1 MTMPTK
7 SEQNTFPNRWEFE
20 FRRAEMQQDFEI
32 HVKSI
37 SNLIQWALTLGE
49 HESEEFR
56 NELKAISQRTEPAL
70 KEVLFIGSNFLSIFD
85 AKFVAA
91 RSGSNSGSDGLLY
104 RGAKQIILSAKD
116 FLDDPRNIVPV
127 IKNLVNDLQDSFLKF
142 VNAVKNWAT
151 IQAEL
156 SNVLKKG
163 SASIK
168 NFIRNK
174 GFGNLV
180 DSAIAKGFSN
190 FLDPK
195 LIAGN
200 SRSKL
205 FNLAVAIITGAGF
218 GNTDGVVSDPQS
230 TQKTIIQNILGAVF
244 GIVGGGALA
253 TLTMLVMPAAA
264 TGTIATI
271 TIGVLAGMVA
281 DFVWEYAVPK
291 WLKELGTDVL
301 SDIFDRVVANETILI
316 KGIESLFP
324 GPTFI
329 IEEVKDSVITYFIE
343 DDRIERKLP
352 VPVAKH
358 QGDKL
363 DILKPVSKDKYKSL
377 FEQVIDT
384 GKIRTLIVNG
394 ETFTIDD
401 AVSSIIIRNNLD
413 KIAPETFVTSNILIK
428 PGEKLQLGNGKDY
441 YEVKANDTI
450 ASIAKSNHM
459 MVKELVTLNPWLAD
473 DNRIKFYQ
481 NKLILP
487 NETSLATDTHTSHEY
502 GDEATRN
509 TVAHS
514 NGTSSHN
521 NSNHAFTVSDTSAHD
536 YFADFDGGDDKFYGS
551 LKGGDTFAGGKG
563 NDIYYINFNGERSDT
578 IIDSEGKNEL
588 HVIDEKGNIVR
599 LTGGSRNK
607 DTMPE
612 RTFVSDDGHY
622 VFHVDEHNTLSVLR
636 AEDVKKA
643 GDGDFSE
650 GMKKIIANKKTRH
663 HASKKQP
670 AGGYANNSGSSNA
683 GAGNAGGNH
692 SNTGNSGSNHADS
705 GKNQAGNPS
714 AVPEPKEI
722 RVPNFGNGGF
732 GINLKDDPQ
741 EPDPFPSAPEPAPD
755 STPGYGDAPR
765 TSSPIIFDLN
775 GDGVTTVAKDSDI
788 VRFDLDNNGFAERTG
803 WVNKYDG
810 LLVRDL
816 NGNGRIDNGSEL
828 FGNYTKL
835 ANGQMAANGF
845 EVLNDLD
852 DNHDGQITAADTAWK
867 TLRIWQDTNQ
877 DAHSAKGELST
888 LDELG
893 ITSISTKYQNSTEID
908 TAGNAHKQISSAR
921 RSDGSSIAVSD
932 VWFTTHL
939 ADTSQKNKKIVSSE
953 IALLPNIRSFGNV
966 PDLHQAMI
974 VNQKLKQAVETYL
987 ASNKKQ
993 RTAQIDSL
1001 IYLWTGAADV
1011 PANSRGIYIDG
1022 RQLAALEAL
1031 TGEPFLQLGRNPNP
1045 GSDAGLILAA
1055 EYNKFTHYVAAH
1067 LDAYGNPLFTKYQ
1080 DKESGRE
1087 IYDFNKLTSYIQPL
1101 ILDNKRD
1108 EIANIGQIIQGLI
1121 AYDSYQKDLWRKNVH
1136 KFILS
1141 DDRWAYL
1148 LTSSYIEGTK
1158 SADTLH
1164 GKASNEFINGD
1175 EGDDKL
1181 YANKGDD
1188 VLNGGA
1194 GNDGLYGEDGND
1206 TLIGGAGNDFLQGGN
1221 GSDTYV
1227 FGKGFGQDIVYNQ
1240 DLSTGR
1246 KDIIRFTDGITADM
1260 LTFTRESEHLLIKAK
1275 DGSGQV
1281 TVHYYFQNDGSGAY
1295 RIDEIH
1301 FDNGKVLD
1309 VATVKELV
1317 QQSTDGSDRLY
1328 AYQSGSTLNGGL
1340 GDDYLYGADSADTLN
1355 GGKGNDWLYSGNGN
1369 DMLNGDEGDDRVY
1382 GNHGD
1387 DVLNGGAGNDGLYGE
1402 DGNDTLI
1409 GGAGNDFLQGGNG
1422 SDTYV
1427 FGKGFGQDM
1436 VNNYHVDKNSD
1447 TMHFKG
1453 FKAADVH
1460 FIRSGSDLVLSASEQ
1475 DNVRISG
1482 FFYGENHRVDT
1493 FVFDDAAISNPD
1505 FAKYINAGNNL
1516 VQSMSVFGSN
1526 TVATGGN
1533 VDANTQSVQQPL
1545 LVTPSA

>member
-1 MTMPTK
+1 MTTPTK
-7 SEQNTFPNRWEFE
+7 NEQNTSLFWSDEKLK
-20 FRRAEMQQDFEI
+20 EMRTDFEI

-37 SNLIQWALTLGE
+37 SNMIQWALTLGE

-91 RSGSNSGSDGLLY
+91 RSGNNSGSGGLVY
-104 RGAKQIILSAKD
+104 NGVKQIILSTKD

-174 GFGNLV
+174 GFSNLV
-180 DSAIAKGFSN
+180 DTAIAKGFSN

-253 TLTMLVMPAAA
+253 TLFMPAAA
-264 TGTIATI
+264 GTVATI
-271 TIGVLAGMVA
+271 TIGVLAGIVA

-291 WLKELGTDVL
+291 SWKQLGTDVL
-301 SDIFDRVVANETILI
+301 SDIYDHVVAHRTILI
-316 KGIESLFP
+316 KGVESLFP

-329 IEEVKDSVITYFIE
+329 IEEVTDSVITYFIE

-413 KIAPETFVTSNILIK
+413 KIAPETFVTSHILIK

-502 GDEATRN
+502 GDEGTRN

-514 NGTSSHN
+514 NKASSHN
-521 NSNHAFTVSDTSAHD
+521 NSNHAFTAADTSAHD

-578 IIDSEGKNEL
+578 IIDEGKNEL
-588 HVIDEKGNIVR
+588 HVIDEKGNVVR

-622 VFHVDEHNTLSVLR
+622 VFHVDEHNMLSVLR

-643 GDGDFSE
+643 GNGDLSE
-650 GMKKIIANKKTRH
+650 GMTKIIANKKTKH

-670 AGGYANNSGSSNA
+670 AGGYANNPGSSNA

-692 SNTGNSGSNHADS
+692 SNTGNSGSNHSDS

-741 EPDPFPSAPEPAPD
+741 EPDPFPSVPEPAPD
-755 STPGYGDAPR
+755 SAPGYGDAPR

-788 VRFDLDNNGFAERTG
+788 IRFDLDNNGFAERTG

-816 NGNGRIDNGSEL
+816 NGNGRIDNGGEL

-845 EVLNDLD
+845 EALNDLD

-867 TLRIWQDTNQ
+867 TLRIWQDSNQ

-939 ADTSQKNKKIVSSE
+939 ADTSQKNKKAVSSE

-1001 IYLWTGAADV
+1001 IYLWTGVAGV

-1045 GSDAGLILAA
+1045 NHGGGPILAA
-1055 EYNKFTHYVAAH
+1055 EYNKFAHYVAAH
-1067 LDAYGNPLFTKYQ
+1067 LDAYGNPLFIRYH
-1080 DKESGRE
+1080 DREAGRE
-1087 IYDFNKLTSYIQPL
+1087 IYNFNKLNSYIQML
-1101 ILDNKRD
+1101 ILDNKLD

-1121 AYDSYQKDLWRKNVH
+1121 AYDSYQKDLWQKNVH

-1141 DDRWAYL
+1141 DYRWAYL
-1148 LTSSYIEGTK
+1148 ITSSYTEGTK

-1164 GKASNEFINGD
+1164 GKVSNEF
-1175 EGDDKL
+1175 
-1181 YANKGDD
+1181 
-1188 VLNGGA
+1188 
-1194 GNDGLYGEDGND
+1194 
-1206 TLIGGAGNDFLQGGN
+1206 
-1221 GSDTYV
+1221 
-1227 FGKGFGQDIVYNQ
+1227 
-1240 DLSTGR
+1240 
-1246 KDIIRFTDGITADM
+1246 
-1260 LTFTRESEHLLIKAK
+1260 
-1275 DGSGQV
+1275 
-1281 TVHYYFQNDGSGAY
+1281 
-1295 RIDEIH
+1295 
-1301 FDNGKVLD
+1301 
-1309 VATVKELV
+1309 
-1317 QQSTDGSDRLY
+1317 
-1328 AYQSGSTLNGGL
+1328 
-1340 GDDYLYGADSADTLN
+1340 
-1355 GGKGNDWLYSGNGN
+1355 
-1369 DMLNGDEGDDRVY
+1369 
-1382 GNHGD
+1382 
-1387 DVLNGGAGNDGLYGE
+1387 
-1402 DGNDTLI
+1402 
-1409 GGAGNDFLQGGNG
+1409 
-1422 SDTYV
+1422 
-1427 FGKGFGQDM
+1427 
-1436 VNNYHVDKNSD
+1436 
-1447 TMHFKG
+1447 
-1453 FKAADVH
+1453 
-1460 FIRSGSDLVLSASEQ
+1460 
-1475 DNVRISG
+1475 
-1482 FFYGENHRVDT
+1482 
-1493 FVFDDAAISNPD
+1493 
-1505 FAKYINAGNNL
+1505 
-1516 VQSMSVFGSN
+1516 
-1526 TVATGGN
+1526 
-1533 VDANTQSVQQPL
+1533 
-1545 LVTPSA
+1545 

>member
-1 MTMPTK
+1 M
-7 SEQNTFPNRWEFE
+7 SETNQNNSAFIAKKQEWENDLDRF
-20 FRRAEMQQDFEI
+20 I
-32 HVKSI
+32 HA
-37 SNLIQWALTLGE
+37 WALERYTNERGDVLIA
-49 HESEEFR
+49 SEM
-56 NELKAISQRTEPAL
+56 
-70 KEVLFIGSNFLSIFD
+70 D
-85 AKFVAA
+85 AM
-91 RSGSNSGSDGLLY
+91 REILWGILY
-104 RGAKQIILSAKD
+104 PAKQIVGTISGFIDGVKEGRVLQFEKQGR
-116 FLDDPRNIVPV
+116 LLLNERGL
-127 IKNLVNDLQDSFLKF
+127 KNLSTQFSKLSIDLKAAVSEITDNTKKFSMRFGRELKEYFSSSKLSRMGKFSGIFGKLVDIVLLIDSFAGYLVADNSQTSKTAAINF
-142 VNAVKNWAT
+142 AVT
-151 IQAEL
+151 LVQT
-156 SNVLKKG
+156 VLG
-163 SASIK
+163 IAVSA
-168 NFIRNK
+168 
-174 GFGNLV
+174 GA
-180 DSAIAKGFSN
+180 SA
-190 FLDPK
+190 
-195 LIAGN
+195 
-200 SRSKL
+200 L
-205 FNLAVAIITGAGF
+205 FAVAGAPIW
-218 GNTDGVVSDPQS
+218 V
-230 TQKTIIQNILGAVF
+230 
-244 GIVGGGALA
+244 
-253 TLTMLVMPAAA
+253 AAI
-264 TGTIATI
+264 GTIAV
-271 TIGVLAGMVA
+271 GVGFDFFYGSILTTKQKEAWFEDTLNWFNEYYSYENSLERMEAEVIMLYLTGKTDDPLTLA
-281 DFVWEYAVPK
+281 YAEDILRKRDINKAYGFDSKTGEKVSK
-291 WLKELGTDVL
+291 WDAENKRF
-301 SDIFDRVVANETILI
+301 DIFKPIPKE
-316 KGIESLFP
+316 EYEQLF
-324 GPTFI
+324 
-329 IEEVKDSVITYFIE
+329 
-343 DDRIERKLP
+343 RK
-352 VPVAKH
+352 
-358 QGDKL
+358 
-363 DILKPVSKDKYKSL
+363 
-377 FEQVIDT
+377 VIDAKEIT
-384 GKIRTLIVNG
+384 TLTVNG
-394 ETFTIDD
+394 ETFTIND
-401 AVSSIIIRNNLD
+401 AASSAIIRNNLNN
-413 KIAPETFVTSNILIK
+413 IAPESFVTSHILIH

-441 YEVKANDTI
+441 YTIKKHDTI
-450 ASIAKSNHM
+450 AAIAKANGIK
-459 MVKELVTLNPWLAD
+459 VNELVALNPWLAD
-473 DNRIKFYQ
+473 ENRITFHRD
-481 NKLILP
+481 KLIMP
-487 NETSLATDTHTSHEY
+487 EGVSFIIDTHTNHEY
-502 GDEATRN
+502 GDEETRAV
-509 TVAHS
+509 VAIAQNGSSSKKSSTRQLTS
-514 NGTSSHN
+514 NI
-521 NSNHAFTVSDTSAHD
+521 NHPLSVSDTSAHD

-588 HVIDEKGNIVR
+588 HVIDEKGNVVR

-650 GMKKIIANKKTRH
+650 GMKKIITNKKTRH
-663 HASKKQP
+663 NASKKQP
-670 AGGYANNSGSSNA
+670 AGGYPNNSGSSNA

-705 GKNQAGNPS
+705 GKNQAGNPPV
-714 AVPEPKEI
+714 VPEPKEI

-741 EPDPFPSAPEPAPD
+741 EPDPFPSVPEPAPD
-755 STPGYGDAPR
+755 SAPGYGAAPNI
-765 TSSPIIFDLN
+765 SSPIIFDLN

-845 EVLNDLD
+845 EALNDLD

-939 ADTSQKNKKIVSSE
+939 ADTSQKNKKAVSSE

-1022 RQLAALEAL
+1022 RQLTALEAL
-1031 TGEPFLQLGRNPNP
+1031 TGEPFLQLGHPNP
-1045 GSDAGLILAA
+1045 GPDAGLILAA
-1055 EYNKFTHYVAAH
+1055 EYNKFAHYVAAY

-1080 DKESGRE
+1080 DNESGRE

-1101 ILDNKRD
+1101 ILDNKLD
-1108 EIANIGQIIQGLI
+1108 EIANISQIIQGLI

-1136 KFILS
+1136 KFILN

-1148 LTSSYIEGTK
+1148 ITSSYIEGTK

-1164 GKASNEFINGD
+1164 GQANNEFINGD
-1175 EGDDKL
+1175 EGDDRL
-1181 YANKGDD
+1181 YGNHGDD
-1188 VLNGGA
+1188 ILNGGA
-1194 GNDGLYGEDGND
+1194 GNDDLSGGDGND
-1206 TLIGGAGNDFLQGGN
+1206 TLIGGAGNDDLNGGS

-1227 FGKGFGQDIVYNQ
+1227 FGKGFGQDMVNNY

-1260 LTFTRESEHLLIKAK
+1260 LTFTRDSEHLLIKAK

-1281 TVHYYFQNDGSGAY
+1281 TVLYYFENDGSGAY

-1340 GDDYLYGADSADTLN
+1340 GDDSLYGADGADTLN
-1355 GGKGNDWLYSGNGN
+1355 GGKGDDWLYSGNGN
-1369 DMLNGDEGDDRVY
+1369 DMLNGDEGDDRLY

-1387 DVLNGGAGNDGLYGE
+1387 DILNGGAGNDDLSGG

-1409 GGAGNDFLQGGNG
+1409 GGAGNDDLNGGSG

>member
-1 MTMPTK
+1 M
-7 SEQNTFPNRWEFE
+7 SETNQNNSAFIAKKQEWENDLDRF
-20 FRRAEMQQDFEI
+20 I
-32 HVKSI
+32 HA
-37 SNLIQWALTLGE
+37 WALERYTNERGDVLIA
-49 HESEEFR
+49 SEM
-56 NELKAISQRTEPAL
+56 
-70 KEVLFIGSNFLSIFD
+70 D
-85 AKFVAA
+85 AM
-91 RSGSNSGSDGLLY
+91 REILWGILY
-104 RGAKQIILSAKD
+104 PAKQIVGTISGFIDGVKEGRVLQFEKQGR
-116 FLDDPRNIVPV
+116 LLLNERGL
-127 IKNLVNDLQDSFLKF
+127 KNLSTQFSKLSIDLKAAVSEITDNTKKFSMRFGRELKEYFSSSKLSRMGKFSGIFGKLVDIVLLIDSFAGYLVADNSQTSKTAAINF
-142 VNAVKNWAT
+142 AVT
-151 IQAEL
+151 LVQT
-156 SNVLKKG
+156 VLG
-163 SASIK
+163 IAVSA
-168 NFIRNK
+168 
-174 GFGNLV
+174 GA
-180 DSAIAKGFSN
+180 SA
-190 FLDPK
+190 
-195 LIAGN
+195 
-200 SRSKL
+200 L
-205 FNLAVAIITGAGF
+205 FAVAGAPIW
-218 GNTDGVVSDPQS
+218 V
-230 TQKTIIQNILGAVF
+230 
-244 GIVGGGALA
+244 
-253 TLTMLVMPAAA
+253 AAI
-264 TGTIATI
+264 GTIAV
-271 TIGVLAGMVA
+271 GVGFDFFYGSILTTKQKEAWFEDTLNWFNEYYSYENSLERMEAEVIMLYLTGKTDDPLTLA
-281 DFVWEYAVPK
+281 YAEDILRKRDINKAYGFDSKTGEKVSK
-291 WLKELGTDVL
+291 WDAENKRF
-301 SDIFDRVVANETILI
+301 DIFKPIPKE
-316 KGIESLFP
+316 EYEQLF
-324 GPTFI
+324 
-329 IEEVKDSVITYFIE
+329 
-343 DDRIERKLP
+343 RK
-352 VPVAKH
+352 
-358 QGDKL
+358 
-363 DILKPVSKDKYKSL
+363 
-377 FEQVIDT
+377 VIDAKEIT
-384 GKIRTLIVNG
+384 TLTVNG
-394 ETFTIDD
+394 ETFTIND
-401 AVSSIIIRNNLD
+401 AASSAIIRNNLNN
-413 KIAPETFVTSNILIK
+413 IAPESFVTSHILIH

-441 YEVKANDTI
+441 YTIKKHDTI
-450 ASIAKSNHM
+450 AAIAKANGIK
-459 MVKELVTLNPWLAD
+459 VNELVALNPWLAD
-473 DNRIKFYQ
+473 ENRITFHRD
-481 NKLILP
+481 KLIMP
-487 NETSLATDTHTSHEY
+487 EGVSFIIDTHTNHEY
-502 GDEATRN
+502 GDEETRAV
-509 TVAHS
+509 VAIAQNGSSSEKSSTRHLTS
-514 NGTSSHN
+514 NI
-521 NSNHAFTVSDTSAHD
+521 NHPLSISDTSAHD

-622 VFHVDEHNTLSVLR
+622 VFHVDEHNMLSVLR

-643 GDGDFSE
+643 GDGDLSE
-650 GMKKIIANKKTRH
+650 GMTKIIANKKTRH

-788 VRFDLDNNGFAERTG
+788 IRFDLDNNGFAERTG

-816 NGNGRIDNGSEL
+816 NGNGRIDNGGEL

-845 EVLNDLD
+845 EALNDLD
-852 DNHDGQITAADTAWK
+852 DNQDGQITAADTAWK

-939 ADTSQKNKKIVSSE
+939 ADTSQKNKKTVSSE

-1227 FGKGFGQDIVYNQ
+1227 FGKGFGQD
-1240 DLSTGR
+1240 
-1246 KDIIRFTDGITADM
+1246 
-1260 LTFTRESEHLLIKAK
+1260 
-1275 DGSGQV
+1275 
-1281 TVHYYFQNDGSGAY
+1281 
-1295 RIDEIH
+1295 
-1301 FDNGKVLD
+1301 
-1309 VATVKELV
+1309 
-1317 QQSTDGSDRLY
+1317 
-1328 AYQSGSTLNGGL
+1328 
-1340 GDDYLYGADSADTLN
+1340 
-1355 GGKGNDWLYSGNGN
+1355 
-1369 DMLNGDEGDDRVY
+1369 
-1382 GNHGD
+1382 
-1387 DVLNGGAGNDGLYGE
+1387 
-1402 DGNDTLI
+1402 
-1409 GGAGNDFLQGGNG
+1409 
-1422 SDTYV
+1422 
-1427 FGKGFGQDM
+1427 M

>member
-1 MTMPTK
+1 MATPTNENVK
-7 SEQNTFPNRWEFE
+7 ESSGLIKWNDLQT
-20 FRRAEMQQDFEI
+20 DFEI

-37 SNLIQWALTLGE
+37 SNLMQSLLTLGE

-56 NELKAISQRTEPAL
+56 NELKAVSQRTEPAL
-70 KEVLFIGSNFLSIFD
+70 KEVLFLGSNFLSILD
-85 AKFVAA
+85 AKFVALQ
-91 RSGSNSGSDGLLY
+91 SGSNSGSGGLVY
-104 RGAKQIILSAKD
+104 RGVKQIILSIKD

-142 VNAVKNWAT
+142 VNAVKSWST

-174 GFGNLV
+174 GFSDLV
-180 DSAIAKGFSN
+180 DTAIAKGFSN

-200 SRSKL
+200 SKSKL
-205 FNLAVAIITGAGF
+205 FNLAVAIITGAGV

-253 TLTMLVMPAAA
+253 TLIMPAAA
-264 TGTIATI
+264 GTVAAI
-271 TIGVLAGMVA
+271 TIGVLTGIVA
-281 DFVWEYAVPK
+281 DLVWEYAVPDSWK
-291 WLKELGTDVL
+291 QLGTDVL
-301 SDIFDRVVANETILI
+301 SDIYDHVVAHRTILI

-329 IEEVKDSVITYFIE
+329 IEEVTDSVITYFIE

-358 QGDKL
+358 QGGKL

-401 AVSSIIIRNNLD
+401 VVSSIIIRNNLD
-413 KIAPETFVTSNILIK
+413 KIAPETFVTSHILIK

-450 ASIAKSNHM
+450 AGIAKSNHM

-487 NETSLATDTHTSHEY
+487 NETSLATDTHTNHEY
-502 GDEATRN
+502 GDEGTRN

-514 NGTSSHN
+514 NKASSHN
-521 NSNHAFTVSDTSAHD
+521 NSNHALTASDTSAHD
-536 YFADFDGGDDKFYGS
+536 YFADFDGGNDKFYGS
-551 LKGGDTFAGGKG
+551 FKGGDTFAGGKG

-599 LTGGSRNK
+599 LTGGSRKK

-622 VFHVDEHNTLSVLR
+622 VFHVDEHNMLSVLR

-663 HASKKQP
+663 NASKKQP
-670 AGGYANNSGSSNA
+670 AGGYANNSGSSNT

-788 VRFDLDNNGFAERTG
+788 IRFDLDNNGFAERTG

-816 NGNGRIDNGSEL
+816 NGNGRIDNGGEL

-845 EVLNDLD
+845 EALNDLD
-852 DNHDGQITAADTAWK
+852 DNQDGQITAADTAWK

-939 ADTSQKNKKIVSSE
+939 ADTSQKNKKTVSSE

-1001 IYLWTGAADV
+1001 IYLWTGVADV
-1011 PANSRGIYIDG
+1011 PANSRDIYIDA
-1022 RQLAALEAL
+1022 RQLTALEAL
-1031 TGEPFLQLGRNPNP
+1031 TGEPFLLLGSYPNP
-1045 GSDAGLILAA
+1045 GSRAGLILAA
-1055 EYNKFTHYVAAH
+1055 EYNKFAHYVAAH

-1087 IYDFNKLTSYIQPL
+1087 IYDFNKLNSYIQTL
-1101 ILDNKRD
+1101 ILDSKRD

-1121 AYDSYQKDLWRKNVH
+1121 AYDSYQKYLWQKNVH
-1136 KFILS
+1136 KFILN
-1141 DDRWAYL
+1141 DDIWAYL
-1148 LTSSYIEGTK
+1148 ITSSYIEGTK
-1158 SADTLH
+1158 SADTLY

-1206 TLIGGAGNDFLQGGN
+1206 TLIGGAGNDTLNGGS

-1227 FGKGFGQDIVYNQ
+1227 FGKGFGQDIVHNL

-1260 LTFTRESEHLLIKAK
+1260 LTFTREGNHLLIKAK

-1281 TVHYYFQNDGSGAY
+1281 TVQYYFENDGSGAY

-1301 FDNGKVLD
+1301 FDNGKVLN
-1309 VATVKELV
+1309 VATVKALV

-1340 GDDYLYGADSADTLN
+1340 GDDYLYGADGADTLN

-1369 DMLNGDEGDDRVY
+1369 DMLNGDEGDDKLY
-1382 GNHGD
+1382 ANHGD

-1409 GGAGNDFLQGGNG
+1409 GGAGNDTLNGGSG

-1460 FIRSGSDLVLSASEQ
+1460 FIRSGSDLVLSTSEQ

-1493 FVFDDAAISNPD
+1493 FVFDDVAISNPD

-1526 TVATGGN
+1526 TAATGGN

>member
-1 MTMPTK
+1 MINLITPDIINNNDWQILHKQLIANGMSDVEIQDIKNDFDKTMNDLSKITVLIETLWDELRAKPDNITINGALWFNGEK
-7 SEQNTFPNRWEFE
+7 LVDKIRRTVSNIDILMNDLSKRIASSVSLRKISGLPNRFVSFIQIMTEFNSGE
-20 FRRAEMQQDFEI
+20 GENYHAAVKKIVEI
-32 HVKSI
+32 LFTTAATTAVSASVI
-37 SNLIQWALTLGE
+37 AVVGNFAL
-49 HESEEFR
+49 
-56 NELKAISQRTEPAL
+56 PAL
-70 KEVLFIGSNFLSIFD
+70 AATLAPVVLTVAVAYLADAVWEIIPDEFKDDITNGILEVG
-85 AKFVAA
+85 
-91 RSGSNSGSDGLLY
+91 RTG
-104 RGAKQIILSAKD
+104 
-116 FLDDPRNIVPV
+116 
-127 IKNLVNDLQDSFLKF
+127 
-142 VNAVKNWAT
+142 
-151 IQAEL
+151 
-156 SNVLKKG
+156 
-163 SASIK
+163 K
-168 NFIRNK
+168 NFI
-174 GFGNLV
+174 V
-180 DSAIAKGFSN
+180 DFIDGITKPDLSN
-190 FLDPK
+190 PNQYQEKYFLDK
-195 LIAGN
+195 KTKSGVKIVDNEIYLIPSDASNTKMWIKATLDTDFIHYIIENGK
-200 SRSKL
+200 RY
-205 FNLAVAIITGAGF
+205 AIIKEN
-218 GNTDGVVSDPQS
+218 NTV
-230 TQKTIIQNILGAVF
+230 
-244 GIVGGGALA
+244 
-253 TLTMLVMPAAA
+253 
-264 TGTIATI
+264 
-271 TIGVLAGMVA
+271 
-281 DFVWEYAVPK
+281 
-291 WLKELGTDVL
+291 
-301 SDIFDRVVANETILI
+301 
-316 KGIESLFP
+316 
-324 GPTFI
+324 
-329 IEEVKDSVITYFIE
+329 
-343 DDRIERKLP
+343 
-352 VPVAKH
+352 
-358 QGDKL
+358 
-363 DILKPVSKDKYKSL
+363 
-377 FEQVIDT
+377 
-384 GKIRTLIVNG
+384 
-394 ETFTIDD
+394 
-401 AVSSIIIRNNLD
+401 IIRNNLD
-413 KIAPETFVTSNILIK
+413 KIAPETFVTSHILIK

-441 YEVKANDTI
+441 YEVKVNDTI

-481 NKLILP
+481 NKLIVP
-487 NETSLATDTHTSHEY
+487 NETSLANDTHTSHEY
-502 GDEATRN
+502 GDEETRAV
-509 TVAHS
+509 VAIAQNGSSSEKSSTRHLTS
-514 NGTSSHN
+514 NI
-521 NSNHAFTVSDTSAHD
+521 NHPLSISDTSAHD

-622 VFHVDEHNTLSVLR
+622 VFHVDEHNMLSVLR

-643 GDGDFSE
+643 GDGDLSE
-650 GMKKIIANKKTRH
+650 GMTKIIANKKTRH

-788 VRFDLDNNGFAERTG
+788 IRFDLDNNGFAERTG

-816 NGNGRIDNGSEL
+816 NGNGRIDNGGEL

-845 EVLNDLD
+845 EALNDLD
-852 DNHDGQITAADTAWK
+852 DNQDGQITAADTAWK

-939 ADTSQKNKKIVSSE
+939 ADTSQKNKKTVSSE

-1121 AYDSYQKDLWRKNVH
+1121 AYDSYQKDLWRMNVH

-1227 FGKGFGQDIVYNQ
+1227 FGKGFGQDIVHNQ

-1281 TVHYYFQNDGSGAY
+1281 TVQSYFQNDGSGAY

-1369 DMLNGDEGDDRVY
+1369 DMLNGDEGDDKLY
-1382 GNHGD
+1382 ANKGD

-1526 TVATGGN
+1526 TVATEGN
-1533 VDANTQSVQQPL
+1533 VDANTQPVQQPL

>member
-1 MTMPTK
+1 MLRRLQM
-7 SEQNTFPNRWEFE
+7 SETNQNNPAFI
-20 FRRAEMQQDFEI
+20 AEDRELKNDLDRFI
-32 HVKSI
+32 HA
-37 SNLIQWALTLGE
+37 WALERYTNKRGDVLIA
-49 HESEEFR
+49 SEM
-56 NELKAISQRTEPAL
+56 
-70 KEVLFIGSNFLSIFD
+70 D
-85 AKFVAA
+85 AM
-91 RSGSNSGSDGLLY
+91 REILWGILY
-104 RGAKQIILSAKD
+104 PAKQIVGTISGFIDGVKEGRVLQFEKQGRLLLNERSFKNLSAQFSKLSID
-116 FLDDPRNIVPV
+116 LKAAVSEITDNTKKFSMRFGRELKEYFSSSKLSRMGKFSGIFGKLVDIVLL
-127 IKNLVNDLQDSFLKF
+127 IDSFAGYLVADDSKTSKDAAINF
-142 VNAVKNWAT
+142 AVT
-151 IQAEL
+151 LVQT
-156 SNVLKKG
+156 VLG
-163 SASIK
+163 IAVSA
-168 NFIRNK
+168 
-174 GFGNLV
+174 GA
-180 DSAIAKGFSN
+180 SA
-190 FLDPK
+190 
-195 LIAGN
+195 
-200 SRSKL
+200 L
-205 FNLAVAIITGAGF
+205 FAVAGAP
-218 GNTDGVVSDPQS
+218 VWV
-230 TQKTIIQNILGAVF
+230 
-244 GIVGGGALA
+244 
-253 TLTMLVMPAAA
+253 AAI
-264 TGTIATI
+264 GTIAV
-271 TIGVLAGMVA
+271 GVGFDFFYGSILTTKQKEAWFEDTLNWFNEYYSYENSLERMEAEVIMLYLTGKTDDPLTLA
-281 DFVWEYAVPK
+281 YAEDILRKRDIAKAYGFDSKTGEKVSK
-291 WLKELGTDVL
+291 WDAENKRF
-301 SDIFDRVVANETILI
+301 DIFKPIPKE
-316 KGIESLFP
+316 EYEQLF
-324 GPTFI
+324 
-329 IEEVKDSVITYFIE
+329 
-343 DDRIERKLP
+343 RK
-352 VPVAKH
+352 
-358 QGDKL
+358 
-363 DILKPVSKDKYKSL
+363 
-377 FEQVIDT
+377 VIDAKEIT
-384 GKIRTLIVNG
+384 TLTVNG
-394 ETFTIDD
+394 ETFTIND
-401 AVSSIIIRNNLD
+401 AASSAIIRNNL
-413 KIAPETFVTSNILIK
+413 KNIAPESFVTSHILIH

-441 YEVKANDTI
+441 YTIKEHDTITAIAKANGI
-450 ASIAKSNHM
+450 KVN
-459 MVKELVTLNPWLAD
+459 ELVALNPWLAD
-473 DNRIKFYQ
+473 ENRITFHRD
-481 NKLILP
+481 KLIMP
-487 NETSLATDTHTSHEY
+487 EGVSFIIDTHTNHEY
-502 GDEATRN
+502 GDEETRAV
-509 TVAHS
+509 VAIAQSGSSSKKSSTRHLTS
-514 NGTSSHN
+514 NI
-521 NSNHAFTVSDTSAHD
+521 NHPLSVSDTSAHD

-578 IIDSEGKNEL
+578 IIDEGKNEL
-588 HVIDEKGNIVR
+588 HVIDEKGNVVR

-622 VFHVDEHNTLSVLR
+622 VFHVDEHNMLSVLR

-643 GDGDFSE
+643 GNGDLSE
-650 GMKKIIANKKTRH
+650 GMTKIIANKKTKH

-670 AGGYANNSGSSNA
+670 AGGYANNPGSSNA

-692 SNTGNSGSNHADS
+692 SNTGNSGSNHSDS

-755 STPGYGDAPR
+755 SAPEYGKAPGA
-765 TSSPIIFDLN
+765 SSPIIFDLN

-788 VRFDLDNNGFAERTG
+788 IRFDLDNNSFAERTG

-816 NGNGRIDNGSEL
+816 NGNGRIDNGGEL

-845 EVLNDLD
+845 EALNDLD

-939 ADTSQKNKKIVSSE
+939 ADTSQKNKKAVSSE

-993 RTAQIDSL
+993 RAAQIDSL
-1001 IYLWTGAADV
+1001 IYLWTGVADV

-1045 GSDAGLILAA
+1045 NHGAGPVLAA
-1055 EYNKFTHYVAAH
+1055 EYNKFAHYVAAH
-1067 LDAYGNPLFTKYQ
+1067 LDVYGNPLFTKYQ

-1087 IYDFNKLTSYIQPL
+1087 IYNFNKLNSYIQTL

-1121 AYDSYQKDLWRKNVH
+1121 AYDNYQKDLWQKNVH

-1141 DDRWAYL
+1141 DDKWAYL

-1175 EGDDKL
+1175 EGNDKL
-1181 YANKGDD
+1181 YANHGDD
-1188 VLNGGA
+1188 ILNGGT
-1194 GNDGLYGEDGND
+1194 GNDGLFGEDGND
-1206 TLIGGAGNDFLQGGN
+1206 TLIGGAGNDYLDGGS

-1227 FGKGFGQDIVYNQ
+1227 FGKGFGQDTIFNH

-1260 LTFTRESEHLLIKAK
+1260 LKFTRHVDDLLISAK
-1275 DGSGQV
+1275 DGSERI
-1281 TVHYYFQNDGSGAY
+1281 TVQGYFQNDGLGAY

-1317 QQSTDGSDRLY
+1317 QQSTDGSDELR

-1340 GDDYLYGADSADTLN
+1340 GDDYLYGADGADTLN

-1369 DMLNGDEGDDRVY
+1369 DMLNGDEGDDKLY
-1382 GNHGD
+1382 GYYGD
-1387 DVLNGGAGNDGLYGE
+1387 DILNGGAGNDGLFGE

-1409 GGAGNDFLQGGNG
+1409 GGAGNDYLDGGSG

-1427 FGKGFGQDM
+1427 FGKGFGQDT
-1436 VNNYHVDKNSD
+1436 VHNYHVDKNSD

-1482 FFYGENHRVDT
+1482 FFYGENYRVDT

-1526 TVATGGN
+1526 TAAAGGN